1 MPSRLNR
8 FMKTKEIRN
17 GCLYYNTLTKR
28 VERAVGKVGRRIM
41 TMVHDQD
48 AKLVKSDNF
57 RRASK
62 QQVAKYLSAKS
73 GQSLAATAGRALR
86 KATKRVTS
94 LI

>member
-1 MPSRLNR
+1 
-8 FMKTKEIRN
+8 MKTKEIRN

-73 GQSLAATAGRALR
+73 GQSLAASAGRALR

>member
-1 MPSRLNR
+1 
-8 FMKTKEIRN
+8 MKTKEIRN

-62 QQVAKYLSAKS
+62 QQVSKYLNAKS
-73 GQSLAATAGRALR
+73 GESLAGTAGRAL
-86 KATKRVTS
+86 KKVAKKMTS
-94 LI
+94 LKVF

>member
-1 MPSRLNR
+1 
-8 FMKTKEIRN
+8 MKTKEIRN

-73 GQSLAATAGRALR
+73 GESLAATAGRVLR